1 MTTLARTA
9 VGLAAIGRP
18 AYINLG
24 RTTVLPS
31 SRDVSAMREVT
42 YEVLDAAYAEGIRR
56 VDVARSYG
64 RAEEF
69 LAGWLAD
76 RGHGDVVVSSKWGYD
91 YVGEW
96 RVDAEVH
103 EVKEHSLSRFRAQ
116 WEKTR
121 SLLGDVV
128 SLYQVHSLTPDSPLF
143 TDRALLEA
151 LAELA
156 DTGVR
161 VGFSTS
167 GAKQAD
173 TVRRALELE
182 VDGRRVFTAV
192 QSTWNLLERSAGAA
206 LREAH
211 ESGVLVQV
219 KETLANGRLAV
230 DPPAQ
235 LVDVARR
242 YGVGC
247 DAVAVA
253 AVYAQ
258 PWVDVVLIGPAS
270 VDQLRS
276 NLAGA
281 AVSLSADALSDLDS
295 VERSPK
301 EYWAERSALAW
312 Q

>member
-1 MTTLARTA
+1 M
-9 VGLAAIGRP
+9 
-18 AYINLG
+18 
-24 RTTVLPS
+24 
-31 SRDVSAMREVT
+31 
-42 YEVLDAAYAEGIRR
+42 
-56 VDVARSYG
+56 
-64 RAEEF
+64 
-69 LAGWLAD
+69 
-76 RGHGDVVVSSKWGYD
+76 
-91 YVGEW
+91 
-96 RVDAEVH
+96 
-103 EVKEHSLSRFRAQ
+103 
-116 WEKTR
+116 
-121 SLLGDVV
+121 
-128 SLYQVHSLTPDSPLF
+128 
-143 TDRALLEA
+143 
-151 LAELA
+151 
-156 DTGVR
+156 
-161 VGFSTS
+161 
-167 GAKQAD
+167 
-173 TVRRALELE
+173 
-182 VDGRRVFTAV
+182 

-258 PWVDVVLIGPAS
+258 PWADVVLIGPAS

-281 AVSLSADALSDLDS
+281 AVSLTLTLCRSRFRDS
-295 VERSPK
+295 RRSTG
-301 EYWAERSALAW
+301 RTVGIGR